1 MSLKNLRRIPKRINF
16 RLAFVFS
23 AIFLVSAAVLYSV
36 TFYTLYSS
44 LRAEDHESLRVRMLS
59 YWASYQSGGL
69 ERLIREIEF
78 ETSFVVERP
87 FLVRIADPRNRTIF
101 QTAPHA
107 WNDFPL
113 GSLAEMK
120 ISEIDGLISLSSPS
134 HAYKIEVGSVL
145 FSDEYLVQLGTSTR
159 NRDMILEHF
168 RRNFLSILSI
178 LLVGSFLAGAF
189 SAARALKPI
198 SALNA
203 AVQNVVETGR
213 ISERVAERG
222 TGDDLDE
229 TAHAFNLMLDRIE
242 RLVKGMKES
251 LDTVAHDLRTPMAR
265 FRGVAELALQA
276 PADIELY
283 REALGDAL
291 EESETILRMLTS
303 VMDISAAESGVMKL
317 RIEEFDLVGLVHD
330 VIELYQYVGEER
342 GITITASGE
351 PSIVVSLDAGR
362 VRQAVANVI
371 DNAVKYSAD
380 RTTIEVEIVR
390 TEPFA
395 EIRIVDHGVGIP
407 ARDLP
412 RIWDRLYRGSS
423 VESHTGLGLGLS
435 LVKAITEAHGG
446 HVSAE
451 SGTTAPAADT
461 GDTGNTGDTGGREPD
476 SSVTATTFRL
486 FFPIEAS
493 SSITKL

>member
-23 AIFLVSAAVLYSV
+23 GIFLVSAAVLYSV
-36 TFYTLYSS
+36 TFFTLYSS
-44 LRAEDHESLRVRMLS
+44 LRAEDHETLRVRMLS

-113 GSLAEMK
+113 GSLGEME
-120 ISEIDGLISLSSPS
+120 ISAIDGFISLASPT

-145 FSDEYLVQLGTSTR
+145 FSDEYLVQIGTSTR
-159 NRDMILEHF
+159 NRDMVLEHF
-168 RRNFLSILSI
+168 RRNFLSILAI

-276 PADIELY
+276 PPDLELY

-291 EESETILRMLTS
+291 EESETIVRMLTS
-303 VMDISAAESGVMKL
+303 IMDISAAESGVMKL
-317 RIEEFDLVGLVHD
+317 RIEEFDLVGLVRD
-330 VIELYQYVGEER
+330 VIELYDYVGEEH
-342 GITITASGE
+342 GITIKASGE
-351 PSIVVSLDAGR
+351 PSIIVRLDASR

-380 RTTIEVEIVR
+380 RTTIEVSFALFDW
-390 TEPFA
+390 FA
-395 EIRIVDHGVGIP
+395 EIRIVDHGIGIP
-407 ARDLP
+407 PQDLP

-423 VESHTGLGLGLS
+423 AESHPGLGLGLS
-435 LVKAITEAHGG
+435 LVKAIIEAHGG

-451 SGTTAPAADT
+451 STAARTCSTTQDTCDADADAD
-461 GDTGNTGDTGGREPD
+461 GAEPG
-476 SSVTATTFRL
+476 SSTTFRL
-486 FFPIEAS
+486 VFPLEAP